1 MAKAMAEIFASSPQ
15 GPPVSMPTAPQPGA
29 PSVPQTTGAAGVP
42 VQTPRTSGLGLGV
55 SPLGTPQPPQS
66 PQAATPAPGG
76 GTPLWDSPDAIM
88 AQIKRDN
95 PDMPPGVFSA
105 IVNDHLMPLLDQQ
118 RQAGYKNFQE
128 QLDILKLRNTEAD
141 KLNELYLAYAKL
153 AETGANH
160 QQMEAIKQAMVGIAA
175 MSAQTTAALAQARI
189 ENYHSEIQD
198 RADKAAT
205 GGPKVVAQRNELA
218 NAMEMT
224 QDLIKK
230 IDADPTIVGTPGLAT
245 RGVQTF
251 QGWMSELG
259 MADPPKTQNV
269 QSVAQFRAELK
280 RLQDL
285 YNFSILPRSR
295 SISGAR
301 ADELNTI
308 IPGMGSWDDP
318 VTVRA
323 TLGDLYQYFSG
334 IRSDLGDPNAV
345 TPTPTPTPTPTTKTK
360 STAWP
365 QNVPPLPADLP
376 KQYLSSVDAL
386 FSAVSKGIIT
396 RAQAEAYA
404 AQNPNLP

>member
-1 MAKAMAEIFASSPQ
+1 
-15 GPPVSMPTAPQPGA
+15 
-29 PSVPQTTGAAGVP
+29 
-42 VQTPRTSGLGLGV
+42 
-55 SPLGTPQPPQS
+55 
-66 PQAATPAPGG
+66 
-76 GTPLWDSPDAIM
+76 
-88 AQIKRDN
+88 
-95 PDMPPGVFSA
+95 
-105 IVNDHLMPLLDQQ
+105 
-118 RQAGYKNFQE
+118 
-128 QLDILKLRNTEAD
+128 
-141 KLNELYLAYAKL
+141 
-153 AETGANH
+153 
-160 QQMEAIKQAMVGIAA
+160 
-175 MSAQTTAALAQARI
+175 
-189 ENYHSEIQD
+189 
-198 RADKAAT
+198 
-205 GGPKVVAQRNELA
+205 
-218 NAMEMT
+218 MEMT

-230 IDADPTIVGTPGLAT
+230 IDADPTIVGTPGFAT

-251 QGWMSELG
+251 QGWMASAG
-259 MADPPKTQNV
+259 MADPPKTQNA

-345 TPTPTPTPTPTTKTK
+345 PTTPTTPKVPTTLTK
-360 STAWP
+360 PTWP
-365 QNVPPLPADLP
+365 QNVPPLPEDLP
-376 KQYLSSVDAL
+376 KKYISSVDAL
-386 FSAVSKGIIT
+386 ASAVSKGLIT